1 MNRLHQNI
9 LLLFVFVWQYVPR
22 EVFVLYISFK
32 YWELFIFGL
41 QHESYDD
48 FFQVMWAMTR
58 QLQQQ

>member
-48 FFQVMWAMTR
+48 FFR
-58 QLQQQ
+58 LCGR